1 MTRLYLGKLNNVN
14 QADLYKIVQ
23 TYGTVVDF
31 LVKEKY
37 AFVVIFHY
45 FFLYLFFFLKSNM
58 AERMKHDM
66 PYQN

>member
-14 QADLYKIVQ
+14 QAELYKIVQ

-37 AFVVIFHY
+37 AFVVIF
-45 FFLYLFFFLKSNM
+45 F
-58 AERMKHDM
+58 
-66 PYQN
+66 